1 MCRTNTM
8 ESTNQNVPRVQ
19 KGHGKGT
26 EEVQNFNA
34 MEYAIK

>member
-8 ESTNQNVPRVQ
+8 ESTNQNAPRVQ
-19 KGHGKGT
+19 KWHGKGT

-34 MEYAIK
+34 MGYANK